1 MPGGIKVDVEE
12 EKVPGVGNK
21 TLFWDCTAG
30 VYDLFVNIINARTQE
45 ALRRE
50 TAALFEPEDFVLEC
64 GCGTGMLTEVI
75 APRCRELIATDFSK
89 KMLQKAEAKC
99 GAHNNIN
106 FMLADIMRLDFAD
119 SSFDKVIAANVIH
132 LLENPRD
139 ALKELERV
147 CRLRGKIIL
156 PTYMDRCAGA
166 KENRFIN
173 VLGKAGA
180 GFKEKFTF
188 FSYRQFFNDVGYPDA
203 QFIDI
208 EGFIPCC
215 VAVIEKTCDRLV
227 ECKNYDEE

>member
-1 MPGGIKVDVEE
+1 MSSKIKDGVEKK
-12 EKVPGVGNK
+12 KVRAAGNK

-30 VYDLFVNIINARTQE
+30 VYDLFVNIINARTHE
-45 ALRRE
+45 ALRHK
-50 TAALFEPEDFVLEC
+50 TADLFDTEDFVLEC
-64 GCGTGMLTEVI
+64 GCGTGMLTDVI

-89 KMLQKAEAKC
+89 NMLRKTEEKC
-99 GAHNNIN
+99 AAHNNIR
-106 FMLADIMRLDFAD
+106 FKVADITSLDFAD

-147 CRLRGKIIL
+147 CKPRGKIII
-156 PTYMDRCAGA
+156 PTYMNRRSKG
-166 KENRFIN
+166 KENRFIK

-188 FSYRQFFNDVGYPDA
+188 ASYRHFFYNAGYPDA

-215 VAVIEKTCDRLV
+215 VALIEKNSDI
-227 ECKNYDEE
+227 